1 MLALV
6 GDAYD
11 GRLLWGDAGS
21 SVAPT
26 LREVRGEV
34 RRRFGADSS
43 IVCDYGVT

>member
-11 GRLLWGDAGS
+11 GRLLCGDAGS
-21 SVAPT
+21 SEAPIF
-26 LREVRGEV
+26 REVRGEV

-43 IVCDYGVT
+43 IVFDLSAI